1 MEQQDTLDI
10 SYALAKKVPDMKRG
24 FVIQTSYGDITIH
37 AEDAAPFATL
47 AHAMLG
53 KQLEAMSR
61 EGNESLRR
69 PLTGAECA
77 AAFNYLFARDVP
89 HAGGASA

>member
-1 MEQQDTLDI
+1 MDKLDV

-24 FVIQTSYGDITIH
+24 FTIQTSYGEICIDAEH
-37 AEDAAPFATL
+37 AGPFATL
-47 AHAMLG
+47 AQAMLG

-61 EGNESLRR
+61 QDNETLRR

-77 AAFNYLFARDVP
+77 AAFNYLFASDVQQ
-89 HAGGASA
+89 

>member
-1 MEQQDTLDI
+1 MDKLDV

-24 FVIQTSYGDITIH
+24 FTIQTSYGEICIDAEH
-37 AEDAAPFATL
+37 AGPFATL
-47 AHAMLG
+47 AQAMLG

-61 EGNESLRR
+61 QDNESLRR

-77 AAFNYLFARDVP
+77 AAFNYLFASGVQQ
-89 HAGGASA
+89 

>member
-1 MEQQDTLDI
+1 MDKLDV

-24 FVIQTSYGDITIH
+24 FVIQTSHGDICID
-37 AEDAAPFATL
+37 AEHAAPFAML
-47 AHAMLG
+47 AQAMLG

-61 EGNESLRR
+61 ESNEALRR

-77 AAFNYLFARDVP
+77 AAFNYLFASDVQQ
-89 HAGGASA
+89 

>member
-1 MEQQDTLDI
+1 MDKLDV
-10 SYALAKKVPDMKRG
+10 SYALAKKVPDMKYG
-24 FVIQTSYGDITIH
+24 FVIHTNYGDITIV
-37 AEDAAPFATL
+37 AEHAAPFATL
-47 AHAMLG
+47 AQAMLG

-77 AAFNYLFARDVP
+77 AAFNYLFA
-89 HAGGASA
+89 GGVQQ